1 MLQISG
7 SGGLRRGARLARALL
22 QSTHNEMP
30 APRSLGSGLAMPER
44 AMRMLFHSFSHP
56 RPTDVVDILVV
67 TMLVYTAIVWIRR
80 TEAVLV
86 ARGIFILALLYVVA
100 RTLGL
105 QLTAWIFQGF
115 FAIFFVIVVIIFQEE
130 VRQLLER
137 VAVWRPR
144 ERRTLGEAWR
154 STDILVRCLTDLSD
168 DHVGAL
174 VVVPGR
180 QPIGRHVRGGIEL
193 DGKLSI
199 PLLKSLFDPHS
210 PGHDGA
216 VVVEDGRIRRF
227 AAQLPLSR
235 DFQQLT
241 GRGTR
246 HAAALGL
253 AELTDAVCLV
263 VSEERGG
270 ISVARDGR
278 LRPLRD
284 SQELVRV
291 LEGVPDRA
299 ASGETRRVW
308 RHVVRENW
316 VLKVVALGIVV
327 TLWSLFV
334 PGARSAQMIFN
345 LPLTVTNLQPG
356 YVLEDVEPRQLE
368 VTFGGAAG
376 AFYLLDARRLGVTV
390 DAGAARPGRR
400 TVSVSEKNLTYP
412 RTVVVEEMRPTEVT
426 IVVRRAPEAAS

>member
-1 MLQISG
+1 MSARATTRRLRSC
-7 SGGLRRGARLARALL
+7 SRLPEAGGCTGRATGAGIAPEHSQRDAGTSQPRVGARDAGTRGA
-22 QSTHNEMP
+22 
-30 APRSLGSGLAMPER
+30 G
-44 AMRMLFHSFSHP
+44 AMRMPFHPFSHP

-168 DHVGAL
+168 DYVGAL

-278 LRPLRD
+278 RGPLRD

-334 PGARSAQMIFN
+334 
-345 LPLTVTNLQPG
+345 
-356 YVLEDVEPRQLE
+356 
-368 VTFGGAAG
+368 
-376 AFYLLDARRLGVTV
+376 
-390 DAGAARPGRR
+390 
-400 TVSVSEKNLTYP
+400 
-412 RTVVVEEMRPTEVT
+412 
-426 IVVRRAPEAAS
+426 